1 MGGKALLS
9 GNADFQKTL
18 KGFKDIDDFRAKQFK
33 EINKHLPTQ
42 TQQDYKDKVTLFQQA
57 LIDNEFMR
65 DALEIVPYVSTALA
79 FVDLFVGGGKKD
91 NGSGPIELHPLTMQS
106 ISEYYGT
113 ITSNQLYI
121 AQDFWLPGSDNVN
134 RPVRKRPWYNN
145 TLGIFN
151 LVKTPSIRYDYEE
164 RCHREDREEICIG
177 NHWIEFN
184 DELDYVINY
193 AAGFDNSNFPDVE
206 GELVLEFNGLLDD
219 FELTDYDGLIAQKV
233 GNRLITRRLPV
244 SCLNDVLNLH
254 FDLENIDHTIPVPTL
269 PNINTIKIKLYA
281 NLKRSDAD
289 ASTQNVLFVGAYP
302 LNIVFDDN
310 LENTFTPSPY
320 ANIPNVVNLENTTVT
335 SDVLAWETVN
345 IGENV
350 IIQPQ
355 NGNLL
360 NITAGREVNI
370 LGGANSTYIFQ
381 NTRIKT
387 ESLFANTCKGT
398 NPPQTESQIRT
409 FCGSNTYQKEERGFL
424 KNATIID
431 GEKLKVTAQF
441 SISPNPTTTFVNIE
455 TEQSYHLSVFNM
467 LGQQVGQQNGT
478 MGTQRFNMMD
488 LESGIYF
495 FALEFEDGTK
505 ETVKVMKQ

>member
-1 MGGKALLS
+1 
-9 GNADFQKTL
+9 
-18 KGFKDIDDFRAKQFK
+18 
-33 EINKHLPTQ
+33 
-42 TQQDYKDKVTLFQQA
+42 
-57 LIDNEFMR
+57 MR

-91 NGSGPIELHPLTMQS
+91 NGSGPIELHPLTTQS

-350 IIQPQ
+350 II
-355 NGNLL
+355 
-360 NITAGREVNI
+360 
-370 LGGANSTYIFQ
+370 
-381 NTRIKT
+381 
-387 ESLFANTCKGT
+387 
-398 NPPQTESQIRT
+398 
-409 FCGSNTYQKEERGFL
+409 
-424 KNATIID
+424 
-431 GEKLKVTAQF
+431 
-441 SISPNPTTTFVNIE
+441 
-455 TEQSYHLSVFNM
+455 
-467 LGQQVGQQNGT
+467 
-478 MGTQRFNMMD
+478 
-488 LESGIYF
+488 
-495 FALEFEDGTK
+495 
-505 ETVKVMKQ
+505 

>member
-1 MGGKALLS
+1 M
-9 GNADFQKTL
+9 
-18 KGFKDIDDFRAKQFK
+18 
-33 EINKHLPTQ
+33 
-42 TQQDYKDKVTLFQQA
+42 
-57 LIDNEFMR
+57 
-65 DALEIVPYVSTALA
+65 
-79 FVDLFVGGGKKD
+79 
-91 NGSGPIELHPLTMQS
+91 
-106 ISEYYGT
+106 
-113 ITSNQLYI
+113 
-121 AQDFWLPGSDNVN
+121 
-134 RPVRKRPWYNN
+134 
-145 TLGIFN
+145 
-151 LVKTPSIRYDYEE
+151 
-164 RCHREDREEICIG
+164 
-177 NHWIEFN
+177 
-184 DELDYVINY
+184 
-193 AAGFDNSNFPDVE
+193 
-206 GELVLEFNGLLDD
+206 
-219 FELTDYDGLIAQKV
+219 
-233 GNRLITRRLPV
+233 
-244 SCLNDVLNLH
+244 
-254 FDLENIDHTIPVPTL
+254 
-269 PNINTIKIKLYA
+269 
-281 NLKRSDAD
+281 
-289 ASTQNVLFVGAYP
+289 
-302 LNIVFDDN
+302 
-310 LENTFTPSPY
+310 
-320 ANIPNVVNLENTTVT
+320 
-335 SDVLAWETVN
+335 
-345 IGENV
+345 

-431 GEKLKVTAQF
+431 DEKLKVTAQF

>member
-1 MGGKALLS
+1 M
-9 GNADFQKTL
+9 
-18 KGFKDIDDFRAKQFK
+18 
-33 EINKHLPTQ
+33 
-42 TQQDYKDKVTLFQQA
+42 
-57 LIDNEFMR
+57 
-65 DALEIVPYVSTALA
+65 
-79 FVDLFVGGGKKD
+79 
-91 NGSGPIELHPLTMQS
+91 
-106 ISEYYGT
+106 
-113 ITSNQLYI
+113 
-121 AQDFWLPGSDNVN
+121 
-134 RPVRKRPWYNN
+134 
-145 TLGIFN
+145 
-151 LVKTPSIRYDYEE
+151 VKTPSIRYDYEE

-335 SDVLAWETVN
+335 SDVLA
-345 IGENV
+345 
-350 IIQPQ
+350 
-355 NGNLL
+355 
-360 NITAGREVNI
+360 
-370 LGGANSTYIFQ
+370 
-381 NTRIKT
+381 
-387 ESLFANTCKGT
+387 
-398 NPPQTESQIRT
+398 
-409 FCGSNTYQKEERGFL
+409 
-424 KNATIID
+424 
-431 GEKLKVTAQF
+431 
-441 SISPNPTTTFVNIE
+441 
-455 TEQSYHLSVFNM
+455 
-467 LGQQVGQQNGT
+467 
-478 MGTQRFNMMD
+478 
-488 LESGIYF
+488 
-495 FALEFEDGTK
+495 
-505 ETVKVMKQ
+505 